1 MLSPLKALQCLLR
14 LRLSEAGE
22 REQSLVESLAVA
34 SVIAVASFAV
44 VSAVGHHA
52 AGLFTP

>member
-22 REQSLVESLAVA
+22 REQSLVESLAIA

-44 VSAVGHHA
+44 VSAAGHHA